1 MAVLEISK
9 GSKNK
14 VGLAQKVRAGYL
26 VSVQFLR
33 ECKIELKKVKWP
45 TKKRVDLHDKCCHN
59 TSFGACSLFGHSGF
73 WPDQDHKAGYRV
85 RGFGKEVVYSSYLFW
100 F

>member
-45 TKKRVDLHDKCCHN
+45 TKKELISMTSVVIILVLVLAAFLGIVD
-59 TSFGACSLFGHSGF
+59 FGLIKIIKLVIG
-73 WPDQDHKAGYRV
+73 
-85 RGFGKEVVYSSYLFW
+85 
-100 F
+100 